1 MGFGDLGVFKII
13 SQTRENDYQRNG
25 NLKSVRER
33 RIRERGEKIG
43 VGNESCKMNPF

>member
-25 NLKSVRER
+25 NSKAVREMRVRER
-33 RIRERGEKIG
+33 GKKIG
-43 VGNESCKMNPF
+43 V